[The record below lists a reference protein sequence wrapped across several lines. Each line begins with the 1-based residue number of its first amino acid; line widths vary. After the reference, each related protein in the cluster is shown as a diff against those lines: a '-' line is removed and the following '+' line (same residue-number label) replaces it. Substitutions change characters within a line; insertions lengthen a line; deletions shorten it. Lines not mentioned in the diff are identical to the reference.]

1 VYEFRFS
8 RRSPKLPSYLS
19 APLFSDCGAKRRPL
33 SADPLADAG
42 NDQRH
47 RGRFLN
53 ARAVIIK
60 QLRQRC
66 R

>member
-33 SADPLADAG
+33 SAAPAMT
-42 NDQRH
+42 
-47 RGRFLN
+47 N
-53 ARAVIIK
+53 ATAVVF
-60 QLRQRC
+60 
-66 R
+66 